1 MGKLLVRVSPRA
13 SRNLVEVRE
22 GTVRVY
28 VTSAPTDG
36 QANSAVIE
44 LLAKKLAVAKSNLTI
59 VRGDTSREKLL
70 EVAGLTDA
78 EILTKLS

>member
-22 GTVRVY
+22 GTVRVC
-28 VTSAPTDG
+28 VTSASTDG

-44 LLAKKLAVAKSNLTI
+44 LLAKKLGVAKSNLTI
-59 VRGDTSREKLL
+59 VRGDTSRDKLL